1 MGPPSTTRPVTR
13 KQSAQAIVAPA
24 ETPITEN
31 DVTPVTVSTFDHFG
45 FMGPPGGKETVTNM
59 SLRNAHNF
67 AMLADIVGGIDGRL
81 ELLQRVVI
89 NRETEEDLRSAGD
102 TATAPNSPRASDA
115 GSVDSIDPA
124 EALGER
130 VDALDI
136 RADAL
141 EANLVDH
148 AAQLEGLDSRVDG
161 RTGSVS
167 RGSAQPYS
175 LIEMSNAVGAQFKT
189 IRADRDVLNKTL
201 DAQAMAQKKVNKEHA
216 KITSELL
223 ETIRRL
229 EETMTRIELS
239 PATHAFIPRDRSPS
253 PASRV
258 HPRSLSPEQSISNYK
273 RARSIPV
280 IEASPYVV
288 MGPVI
293 INSAMTPLETLQ
305 FYMHSAL
312 PTYTL
317 PESTNFDVILDPFK
331 AGHLRIRMVFAA
343 EARALAVAWAKGG
356 NPTVHLCFRPLH
368 AHGRTSPGRGLHY
381 IFFHPPSTTNHHLW
395 KDSNKRSRKSLYSKK
410 VTPLYPS
417 HTYSKISSQISTGTV
432 SSRVGLKREGQ
443 FKAIRKRDEGME
455 GMGKQNTKEHERSQY
470 QIHTEWSN
478 RRRRCKDLRRGR
490 RM

>member
-1 MGPPSTTRPVTR
+1 MTGQRARYWTGEFESNWDSTYVER
-13 KQSAQAIVAPA
+13 K
-24 ETPITEN
+24 
-31 DVTPVTVSTFDHFG
+31 
-45 FMGPPGGKETVTNM
+45 KEI
-59 SLRNAHNF
+59 

-124 EALGER
+124 EALGEH

-136 RADAL
+136 RVDAL
-141 EANLVDH
+141 EVNLADH
-148 AAQLEGLDSRVDG
+148 AAQLEGLDSRMDG
-161 RTGSVS
+161 LTGSVS

-189 IRADRDVLNKTL
+189 IRADRDVLNKKL
-201 DAQAMAQKKVNKEHA
+201 DAQATAQKKVNKEHA

-229 EETMTRIELS
+229 EETMARIELS

-280 IEASPYVV
+280 IEVSPYVV

-312 PTYTL
+312 HQQ
-317 PESTNFDVILDPFK
+317 NRD
-331 AGHLRIRMVFAA
+331 FA
-343 EARALAVAWAKGG
+343 VV
-356 NPTVHLCFRPLH
+356 P
-368 AHGRTSPGRGLHY
+368 
-381 IFFHPPSTTNHHLW
+381 
-395 KDSNKRSRKSLYSKK
+395 
-410 VTPLYPS
+410 
-417 HTYSKISSQISTGTV
+417 
-432 SSRVGLKREGQ
+432 
-443 FKAIRKRDEGME
+443 
-455 GMGKQNTKEHERSQY
+455 
-470 QIHTEWSN
+470 
-478 RRRRCKDLRRGR
+478 
-490 RM
+490 